1 MLIYLVVAGTTSG
14 VNLTDGLDG
23 LAAGCA
29 AIVAAGLHRDHILIT
44 TAPTS
49 QLALFAACLVGACV
63 GFLWF
68 NAFPATIFMG
78 DTGSLGLGGAI
89 AGLAVMTQ
97 TEILLILIGG
107 IFVIEALSVLIQIVS
122 FQRVPQAGVPDG
134 ADPPP
139 LRAEGM
145 VGDEDHPALL
155 DHRDGRRGDRLHDLR
170 ALDQVSRPPLPG
182 GPYLVVGLAR
192 SGAAAGARAAR
203 ARRARAR
210 RRPRPAPRR
219 ASSPRPASSSSPT
232 RVAALDRVALRDQE
246 PGRARARS
254 R

>member
-29 AIVAAGLHRDHILIT
+29 AIVAARLHRDHLRGHQR
-44 TAPTS
+44 S
-49 QLALFAACLVGACV
+49 DLQLALLAACIVGACV

-97 TEILLILIGG
+97 TETLLILIGG

-122 FQRVPQAGVPDG
+122 FQAVPQARLPDG
-134 ADPPP
+134 AAAPP
-139 LRAEGM
+139 LRAQGV

-155 DHRDGRRGDRLHDLR
+155 DHHRDRRGDRLHDLR
-170 ALDQVSRPPLPG
+170 ALDPVSRPPLPG

-192 SGAAAGARAAR
+192 SGIAAALALARAASTVLGSRSRRRRAGELAAAGVELVDGRR
-203 ARRARAR
+203 RRAR
-210 RRPRPAPRR
+210 PG
-219 ASSPRPASSSSPT
+219 
-232 RVAALDRVALRDQE
+232 ALRRS
-246 PGRARARS
+246 RARACRARS